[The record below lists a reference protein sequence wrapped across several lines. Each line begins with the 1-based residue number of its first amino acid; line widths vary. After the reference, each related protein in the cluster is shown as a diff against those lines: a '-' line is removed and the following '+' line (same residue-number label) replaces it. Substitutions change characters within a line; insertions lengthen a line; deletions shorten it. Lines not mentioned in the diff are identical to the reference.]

1 MTVTPPPSSNGTS
14 RPNRA
19 DSRFFCNRARTA
31 SLVLGLVAVVALVAG
46 FILAEL
52 SASGAPTSS
61 QTAVVRWVILAARKR
76 DELRVQAAHL
86 GAVADQLDHALGC
99 PSQNV
104 FECEHFRSAL
114 REALPVG
121 AESES

>member
-31 SLVLGLVAVVALVAG
+31 SLVIGLVAVVALVAG

-61 QTAVVRWVILAARKR
+61 QTAVVRWVILAA
-76 DELRVQAAHL
+76 LV
-86 GAVADQLDHALGC
+86 GAVVAYVIGGRQRARDG
-99 PSQNV
+99 
-104 FECEHFRSAL
+104 
-114 REALPVG
+114 
-121 AESES
+121 